1 MLGFDPDSRIMS
13 HAIQRATNLSPSKIR
28 EFGVVSFVYAGLF
41 LTEGIGLWLT
51 KRWAEWFTVV
61 ITSSLVPLEIYEVF
75 HRPTPIKVLVLIINV
90 AVVAYLLYRIA
101 NKRQVARNDRVRRW
115 PTCSAADDVAVFLGR
130 QRSHFRPPLAAREDA
145 NRVPLLF
152 Q

>member
-1 MLGFDPDSRIMS
+1 MLGFDQDSRIMS

-41 LTEGIGLWLT
+41 LTGGIGLWLI

-90 AVVAYLLYRIA
+90 AVVAYPLYRIA
-101 NKRQVARNDRVRRW
+101 NKRQVARNDHVRR
-115 PTCSAADDVAVFLGR
+115 VAHLF
-130 QRSHFRPPLAAREDA
+130 RSR
-145 NRVPLLF
+145 
-152 Q
+152 